1 MVKPLKELL
10 IVEMRQRQQKNEF
23 YVDDLVVHYT
33 ADVITKE
40 FRKALKQIG
49 AYSKGSAVYVLR
61 HTAATAILEATG
73 DLRMT
78 QEIMGHSQITTTE
91 IYAHIAEKEIE
102 EAVNIA
108 FQ

>member
-1 MVKPLKELL
+1 
-10 IVEMRQRQQKNEF
+10 
-23 YVDDLVVHYT
+23 
-33 ADVITKE
+33 
-40 FRKALKQIG
+40 
-49 AYSKGSAVYVLR
+49 LR